1 MTNKKTVVVYY
12 SLSGNTRRIAQHIAD
27 ALDADTIE
35 IKTIKPYVGT
45 YDEIV
50 DQGQREAAA
59 SYTPDIEPIDISKYD
74 RVIVGSPTWWYK
86 MAPAVLSFVRGTKF
100 SGKDVEAFSTHAGW
114 AGSVVRDISNEMTT
128 RGGVAGHPIEIQFD
142 GDKMHTPQS
151 SVDKWIDGL
160 K

>member
-12 SLSGNTRRIAQHIAD
+12 SLSGNTGRVARRIAD
-27 ALDADTIE
+27 ALGADIIE
-35 IKTIKPYVGT
+35 IKTVKPYVGT

-50 DQGQREAAA
+50 EQGKREVAA

-86 MAPAVLSFVRGTKF
+86 MAPAVLSFLRSANF
-100 SGKDVEAFSTHAGW
+100 AGKDVVAFSTHAGW

-128 RGGVAGHPIEIQFD
+128 RGGFAVHPIEIQFD
-142 GDKMHTPQS
+142 GNEMHTPQS
-151 SVDKWIDGL
+151 TIDSWIDGL